1 MCVFFIG
8 GGWGVIEIQI
18 YTLFFKTSPPRDLG
32 SCNGTALNNMRVKSL
47 PMTIKPG
54 SVLRFGKDDIEKG
67 VKCVVAKV
75 ILHYPKHEEPPNK
88 PADTDEEPSQSLL
101 AVAKAEEKAF
111 MDVKRHKPADTD
123 EEPSQSLLAVAKAE
137 EKAFMDVKRHKMV
150 NGMFSWN
157 LSLDIDNI

>member
-1 MCVFFIG
+1 MCVCVFFIG

-32 SCNGTALNNMRVKSL
+32 SCNGTALNNMRVRS
-47 PMTIKPG
+47 G
-54 SVLRFGKDDIEKG
+54 RFGRDDIENG

-101 AVAKAEEKAF
+101 A
-111 MDVKRHKPADTD
+111 M
-123 EEPSQSLLAVAKAE
+123 AKAE

-150 NGMFSWN
+150 NGVFSWN

>member
-1 MCVFFIG
+1 
-8 GGWGVIEIQI
+8 
-18 YTLFFKTSPPRDLG
+18 
-32 SCNGTALNNMRVKSL
+32 
-47 PMTIKPG
+47 MTIKPG

-101 AVAKAEEKAF
+101 A
-111 MDVKRHKPADTD
+111 M
-123 EEPSQSLLAVAKAE
+123 AKAE

-150 NGMFSWN
+150 NGVFSWN

>member
-1 MCVFFIG
+1 MCVCVFFIG

-32 SCNGTALNNMRVKSL
+32 SCNGTALNNMRVRSL

-111 MDVKRHKPADTD
+111 MDVKRHK
-123 EEPSQSLLAVAKAE
+123 
-137 EKAFMDVKRHKMV
+137 MV
-150 NGMFSWN
+150 NGVFSWN